1 MEIQQGITMG
11 LIILAVAIPAIIMV
25 IRLRK

>member
-11 LIILAVAIPAIIMV
+11 LIILAVSIPIVIML